1 MVFWV
6 IYLTTP
12 NRKAIIEKAT
22 ELYYRDMAKSGI
34 ENFNTPEIEELREGG
49 YLSSSQSAL
58 MRNLESK
65 NVEWKDYNENL
76 ENFAD
81 FQFDSSEAMR
91 TTCFISGSRGVGKS
105 DVCMRIA
112 QELHN
117 EGITVIVFDPSC
129 DWVKRSSIEQYIT
142 LKPYSDLPIPE
153 TSTIFDISRLTPNES
168 QRCVER
174 FCKTLFEFQIDNSM
188 KRFYLIFEEAQI
200 YFPLSALSSKNT
212 QNTMRLLTVGR
223 NFNVSMCAISQ
234 FPALISKE
242 LVKHSGQL
250 FLGYASEPNTV
261 RYWSGIIGKSA
272 EKLKDL
278 QNGEFVYYC
287 RNKIGL
293 TEIEP
298 YESEVCKTQI
308 QIPEVQPTEPIKGK
322 EQISTM
328 PFLRVGMVGGFVL
341 LFLYV
346 ISKMR

>member
-1 MVFWV
+1 M
-6 IYLTTP
+6 TP
-12 NRKAIIEKAT
+12 TKEAVYAESLRLWKNDLYRHGYDELGTNNPTQEELKASGFYQAALSSLMTNTEKKNEQWIHNGS
-22 ELYYRDMAKSGI
+22 ELETS
-34 ENFNTPEIEELREGG
+34 EFQFNTKEGM
-49 YLSSSQSAL
+49 A
-58 MRNLESK
+58 
-65 NVEWKDYNENL
+65 
-76 ENFAD
+76 
-81 FQFDSSEAMR
+81 
-91 TTCFISGSRGVGKS
+91 TTTFVSGSRGVGKS

-112 QELHN
+112 QELNN

-129 DWVKRSSIEQYIT
+129 DWVKRSSIEQYLT
-142 LKPYSDLPIPE
+142 VKSCSDLPIPE
-153 TSTIFDISRLTPNES
+153 TSTIFDISRLTPNEA

-223 NFNVSMCAISQ
+223 NFGVSMCAISQ
-234 FPALISKE
+234 FPALVSKE

-250 FLGYASEPNTV
+250 WIGCCAEPNTIA
-261 RYWSGIIGKSA
+261 YWKGILGKKA
-272 EKLKDL
+272 EDLKTL
-278 QNGEFVYYC
+278 QNGQFVYYC
-287 RNKIGL
+287 RNKISL

-322 EQISTM
+322 EEISTM
-328 PFLRVGMVGGFVL
+328 PFLRVGMVSGFVL